1 VAPAD
6 GAGSRH
12 KRETGKV
19 LTRLLNQVDE
29 QRNPR
34 TGATVNEL
42 LDTWLEVID
51 VERKT
56 RTGYVSKID
65 KHIRLEMG
73 RLVLTSAG
81 RWRPAS
87 RK

>member
-1 VAPAD
+1 MAPAD

-12 KRETGKV
+12 KRETEKV

-29 QRNPR
+29 QRNLR

-56 RTGYVSKID
+56 RTGYVS
-65 KHIRLEMG
+65 RS
-73 RLVLTSAG
+73 TSTFARRWAG
-81 RWRPAS
+81 LR
-87 RK
+87 